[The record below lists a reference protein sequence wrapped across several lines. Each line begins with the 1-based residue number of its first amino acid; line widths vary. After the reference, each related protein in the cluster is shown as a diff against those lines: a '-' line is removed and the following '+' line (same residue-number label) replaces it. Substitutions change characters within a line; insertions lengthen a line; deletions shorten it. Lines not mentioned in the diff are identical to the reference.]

1 MYQSTE
7 PWINLSS
14 KQNNVHTLL
23 ADFVEYCLVNDC
35 QPEEKRLY
43 QLKRKILISNWIIK
57 YLWQEILLV
66 SLIYVT
72 LFVLGLVKIH
82 CIFIYNEPLEI
93 GTGYEYLDL
102 PGLGNNNEKLGLPE
116 RLSTGIQFRF
126 RNLFH
131 GKKSGNCN
139 FIC

>member
-1 MYQSTE
+1 
-7 PWINLSS
+7 
-14 KQNNVHTLL
+14 
-23 ADFVEYCLVNDC
+23 
-35 QPEEKRLY
+35 
-43 QLKRKILISNWIIK
+43 
-57 YLWQEILLV
+57 
-66 SLIYVT
+66 VT

-131 GKKSGNCN
+131 GKKSGNRN